1 MQAPGNGVTLD
12 PTNCGVEQDIMESFT
27 PGEII
32 THAYHM
38 KGYGA
43 DYRGFNAYRM
53 PGSVDC
59 MKNPVWKLDTEEF
72 HTFGL
77 LWEEDGYTVFIDGR
91 QSGEKVGCGKGE
103 AVSQVPEFIL
113 ISTECKMFRTN
124 RGTGKQDPDLEA
136 AFQAGDDFVVDYV
149 RVFDR
154 VDKPTP
160 EAPDRKWANFHARD
174 LAPVKGEKRV
184 GGDITVVHEGKAM
197 PIVYN
202 AKSKNQ
208 RNGPAANFLADVI
221 FEMTGVRP
229 DVFAEYPD
237 RTVDVSPAFYVGDD
251 VSAFKRH
258 EALVKA
264 GLAEPLPTASVED
277 EEFVVV
283 PRKGSYW
290 FLGRGD
296 HGVFDF
302 CDRILGVRQYFLE
315 NDIGRFAPKTR
326 GLRVPQIEWRDKP
339 VFAMRSNY
347 PWWASQWGRYLR
359 DSGGGPVSR
368 YPNLHVHPAGNLNRE
383 TNFNFGVRSP
393 DIFEINADGKRN
405 AQLCWG
411 NPKAL
416 EAYKEIVT
424 AGIEKGTPTYGIVD
438 RWAKT
443 VTVSQ
448 LDQGVHCHCERCQR
462 LYDHSKAPNG
472 DASPCIWGYFVKNLS
487 EWMADKY
494 PDWHIVI
501 LPYHNTCGCPEG
513 LTFPRGNVTAM
524 LCTMPGLALM
534 KNAACKKHE
543 EDLMRQWAKCTGNR
557 VLNWHYSIW
566 PSEFTAAPY
575 VFGETIKS
583 HYKDMETQLS
593 GSFLNGWYDVP
604 RLSLSVYVWMRC
616 LWNPNID
623 VQAVYDGFATRMFG
637 KAAAPM
643 RKLIDMQEKGWN
655 RQWDSDVCSVKNVY
669 QISYPRADVLK
680 MQALLDEAEKL
691 TAGDVKA
698 TARIAWYR
706 SGFRQF
712 FKESEENASGKA
724 FVPQTV
730 KKAQRAPKVDGKLDD
745 ACWELAE
752 PSSWVSA
759 MCKTNPTPRYGTVS
773 RAVWYPGEGGGV
785 TFGFRFEEPATT
797 LIREGVQGDVW
808 GQDNFEIFIDASG
821 SGDGHYYQILVDG
834 SCRIGSN
841 TDGIPWKPDGVK
853 AAKFV
858 GEGWWSAEVFVPF
871 AALKKFP
878 KAQIPTTAANGVT
891 WTGNLCRY
899 RYGDCVLPKEKRAPG
914 SRMEMSRLWTRHNS
928 WNKDPAAFGTF
939 KFVE

>member
-1 MQAPGNGVTLD
+1 MKKCGPDMKFRLACAAGFVALGFGAMASEGQFEGVDLAPGEL
-12 PTNCGVEQDIMESFT
+12 
-27 PGEII
+27 
-32 THAYHM
+32 
-38 KGYGA
+38 
-43 DYRGFNAYRM
+43 
-53 PGSVDC
+53 
-59 MKNPVWKLDTEEF
+59 
-72 HTFGL
+72 
-77 LWEEDGYTVFIDGR
+77 
-91 QSGEKVGCGKGE
+91 
-103 AVSQVPEFIL
+103 
-113 ISTECKMFRTN
+113 
-124 RGTGKQDPDLEA
+124 
-136 AFQAGDDFVVDYV
+136 
-149 RVFDR
+149 
-154 VDKPTP
+154 
-160 EAPDRKWANFHARD
+160 HARD
-174 LAPVKGEKRV
+174 LSELKSVRKVAGGPIVIVKDGVARL
-184 GGDITVVHEGKAM
+184 
-197 PIVYN
+197 PIVYGASRSEEWA
-202 AKSKNQ
+202 AKQ
-208 RNGPAANFLADVI
+208 LQETI
-221 FEMTGVRP
+221 FEMTGAKP
-229 DVFAEYPD
+229 E
-237 RTVDVSPAFYVGDD
+237 
-251 VSAFKRH
+251 
-258 EALVKA
+258 LVKETAKKPFAGGAAFFVGETAAAKAA
-264 GLAEPLPTASVED
+264 GLAAPTDHVEAYR
-277 EEFVVV
+277 VVA
-283 PRKGSYW
+283 KDGSFY
-290 FLGRGD
+290 FLGRA
-296 HGVFDF
+296 DF
-302 CDRILGVRQYFLE
+302 AVTDWCERQLGARYYWPSVPKEMNRETATNLVYGKCVVETKGLAARPVDWDDR
-315 NDIGRFAPKTR
+315 
-326 GLRVPQIEWRDKP
+326 P
-339 VFAMRSNY
+339 VFACRDNWPYEPAAWNRWAKGGDSHRGGVNVHA
-347 PWWASQWGRYLR
+347 PHGWWKEKDAKDHL
-359 DSGGGPVSR
+359 
-368 YPNLHVHPAGNLNRE
+368 E
-383 TNFNFGVRSP
+383 
-393 DIFEINADGKRN
+393 IFELSEDGKRPN
-405 AQLCWG
+405 SPMLCYG
-411 NPKAL
+411 NPKTLAYYKKRTAEGIKAYNDYQAAL
-416 EAYKEIVT
+416 AKAAPKDKGKVKFKDPAGGILNYKKKIVT
-424 AGIEKGTPTYGIVD
+424 ISQWDLGVTCTCEHCKKLFDEKLGPSG
-438 RWAKT
+438 
-443 VTVSQ
+443 S
-448 LDQGVHCHCERCQR
+448 G
-462 LYDHSKAPNG
+462 
-472 DASPCIWGYFVKNLS
+472 SPIIWGFFTKEYAKWLKA
-487 EWMADKY
+487 EH
-494 PDWHIVI
+494 PDWIISI
-501 LPYHNTCGCPEG
+501 LPYINTCDVPPG
-513 LTFPRGNVTAM
+513 LDLTAEGNVEAM

-680 MQALLDEAEKL
+680 MQALLDGAEKL
-691 TAGDVKA
+691 AAGDVKA

-914 SRMEMSRLWTRHNS
+914 SRMEMSRLWTRHNI

>member
-1 MQAPGNGVTLD
+1 MKKLCLVVVSVAALAAAAAEWKMPDQAKAPVRTHKMNAVKGEAPSLVPSGRWQLVWNDEFTGNALVWDDVGLNHDKNGLWPFPKREEPKFLHRYGYYECRCRLQRKKGWWSAFWMQAPGNGATLD
-12 PTNCGVEQDIMESFT
+12 PANCGVEQDIMESFT

-59 MKNPVWKLDTEEF
+59 MKNPVWKLDTDEF

-91 QSGEKVGCGKGE
+91 QSGEKVGSGKGE

-174 LAPVKGEKRV
+174 LAPVKGEKRI
-184 GGDITVVHEGKAM
+184 GGDIVVVREGKAM

-339 VFAMRSNY
+339 VFAMRANY

-448 LDQGVHCHCERCQR
+448 LDQGVHCHCERCQK

-487 EWMADKY
+487 EWMADKF

-513 LTFPRGNVTAM
+513 LTFPRFELTRLWTRWSLYNNDQSA
-524 LCTMPGLALM
+524 
-534 KNAACKKHE
+534 
-543 EDLMRQWAKCTGNR
+543 
-557 VLNWHYSIW
+557 
-566 PSEFTAAPY
+566 
-575 VFGETIKS
+575 FGE
-583 HYKDMETQLS
+583 
-593 GSFLNGWYDVP
+593 
-604 RLSLSVYVWMRC
+604 
-616 LWNPNID
+616 
-623 VQAVYDGFATRMFG
+623 
-637 KAAAPM
+637 
-643 RKLIDMQEKGWN
+643 
-655 RQWDSDVCSVKNVY
+655 
-669 QISYPRADVLK
+669 
-680 MQALLDEAEKL
+680 
-691 TAGDVKA
+691 
-698 TARIAWYR
+698 
-706 SGFRQF
+706 
-712 FKESEENASGKA
+712 
-724 FVPQTV
+724 
-730 KKAQRAPKVDGKLDD
+730 
-745 ACWELAE
+745 
-752 PSSWVSA
+752 
-759 MCKTNPTPRYGTVS
+759 
-773 RAVWYPGEGGGV
+773 
-785 TFGFRFEEPATT
+785 FRFEE
-797 LIREGVQGDVW
+797 
-808 GQDNFEIFIDASG
+808 
-821 SGDGHYYQILVDG
+821 
-834 SCRIGSN
+834 
-841 TDGIPWKPDGVK
+841 
-853 AAKFV
+853 
-858 GEGWWSAEVFVPF
+858 
-871 AALKKFP
+871 
-878 KAQIPTTAANGVT
+878 
-891 WTGNLCRY
+891 
-899 RYGDCVLPKEKRAPG
+899 
-914 SRMEMSRLWTRHNS
+914 
-928 WNKDPAAFGTF
+928 
-939 KFVE
+939 